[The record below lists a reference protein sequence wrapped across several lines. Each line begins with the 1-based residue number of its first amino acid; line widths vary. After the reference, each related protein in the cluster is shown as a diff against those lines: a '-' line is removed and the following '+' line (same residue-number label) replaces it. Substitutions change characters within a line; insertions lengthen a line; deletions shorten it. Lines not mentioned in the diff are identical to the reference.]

1 MIKNKKHFF
10 PYLIIAAF
18 ILVLLF
24 SGILLGL
31 TINLINGKFS
41 FILLKIAF
49 TNSFFLSL
57 GLIFSIFI
65 SRLLISKL
73 NNFLNLI
80 LSIFLIFGVS
90 FIGFI
95 YVFFTEPF
103 FFIYETNIVYSYLVI
118 NFLFII
124 SIGIITTLFN
134 IYQKLLSEKEK
145 IIIEEKILR
154 KQTEQKLYISKINP
168 HFLFNS
174 LNLMISLLKDPK
186 KAEKAI
192 IYLSDLLRFNLDISE
207 KDKIP
212 VSEEI
217 KNIEKYLF
225 IQKLRF
231 EDRLTYKINC
241 KIDTMIPPL
250 ILQPLVENSIKYNI
264 KSINKLEIKINIYQN
279 KNTIYIE
286 IIDSCR
292 LINQNM
298 IGKGTGLENTKKRV
312 EINGGKFIIK
322 DGGIQINF

>member
-49 TNSFFLSL
+49 TNSFFLSA

-65 SRLLISKL
+65 SRLLFSKL